1 MNEQK
6 KQGKSYQT
14 VYQQFRKE
22 DLILR
27 DYLALDRTV
36 VANERTFLAYIRTA
50 LAFFVSG
57 VTFIHFFGEIVFEI
71 LGWTFAPLG
80 VITFIIG
87 WRRFWQVKQSLS
99 LGRSASPAEWL
110 DR

>member
-6 KQGKSYQT
+6 KKGKSNQDA
-14 VYQQFRKE
+14 YQQFRKE
-22 DLILR
+22 QLILR

-57 VTFIHFFGEIVFEI
+57 VTFIHFFGEVVFEI
-71 LGWTFAPLG
+71 LGGIFIPLG
-80 VITFIIG
+80 VLTFLIG
-87 WRRFWQVKQSLS
+87 WRRFWQMKQSLQP
-99 LGRSASPAEWL
+99 GRDDAAAE
-110 DR
+110 